1 MAGLGHRAW
10 IPGEIISANNVQQ
23 YLQDQSVMVFNNAT
37 ARGSALVGFVTEGM
51 VSYLKDTNAVELF
64 DGSNWVAIAPD
75 ATTSSKGLTFALPT
89 GTSGQYLR
97 SGGGTTVAFD
107 TLKMDDITTDFQ
119 AKSSNYT
126 IVATDRNNF
135 IRFSAA
141 GTVTVANVLAAG
153 ESINFIQTGSGQI
166 TFTAGSGVSL
176 LSKDNKVK
184 TNGIYS
190 AATLV
195 SAGGGTH
202 YLIGDLA

>member
-10 IPGEIISANNVQQ
+10 IPGEVISANNVQQ

-37 ARGSALVGFVTEGM
+37 TRGSALIGFVAEGM

-64 DGSNWVAIAPD
+64 DGSDWVAIAPD
-75 ATTSSKGLTFALPT
+75 ATTTTRGLTFELPT

-97 SGGGTTVAFD
+97 SGGAGTVAFD
-107 TLKMDDITTDFQ
+107 TLKMDDIATDFQ
-119 AKSSNYT
+119 AKSSSYT
-126 IVATDRNNF
+126 IQATDKNNF
-135 IRFSAA
+135 IRVSNTA
-141 GTVTVANVLAAG
+141 TITVANVLAAG

-166 TFTAGSGVSL
+166 TFSAGSGVSL
-176 LSKDNKVK
+176 LSKDSKLK

>member
-37 ARGSALVGFVTEGM
+37 ARGSALVGFVAEGM
-51 VSYLKDTNAVELF
+51 VSYLKDTNQLYFF
-64 DGSNWVAIAPD
+64 DGSEWKDLDPD
-75 ATTSSKGLTFALPT
+75 IFYAGTT
-89 GTSGQYLR
+89 GQYLR
-97 SGGGTTVAFD
+97 SNGASGAVWD
-107 TLKMDDITTDFQ
+107 TLKMDDIGTDFQ

-126 IVATDRNNF
+126 IVATDKNTF
-135 IRFSAA
+135 IRVSTTA
-141 GTVTVANVLAAG
+141 TITVANVLAAG

-166 TFTAGSGVSL
+166 TFSAGSGVSL